1 MAVDTHGRWPLVS
14 AALVGPAWAAALAR
28 RGELQRGDA
37 WVAMLA
43 LPILVAHQ
51 TEEWVRPGGFL
62 PFCNERLL
70 GSDRPTWPLT
80 ERDGFHVNVTLGWST
95 AVAAAALW
103 RRSALPAAV
112 VLWMEAG
119 NTALHAGMAVRE
131 RRYNPGVVTGIA
143 LMGVHAAAS
152 ARALRRSGRL
162 GRRGAVAAFAI
173 GLAIDASLP
182 VTMKRRMR
190 SARSS

>member
-1 MAVDTHGRWPLVS
+1 MPVDTHGRWPLVS
-14 AALVGPAWAAALAR
+14 AALVAPAWAAALAR
-28 RGELQRGDA
+28 RDA
-37 WVAMLA
+37 LWRDDSWVAMLA

-70 GSDRPTWPLT
+70 GSDRQTWPLT
-80 ERDGFHVNVTLGWST
+80 ERDGFHVNVTLGWSS
-95 AVAAAALW
+95 AILAAALW

-119 NTALHAGMAVRE
+119 NAALHTGMVVRE
-131 RRYNPGVVTGIA
+131 RRYNPGVVTGVA
-143 LMGVHAAAS
+143 LMGVHTAAG
-152 ARALRRSGRL
+152 ARALHRSSRL
-162 GRRGAVAAFAI
+162 GRRQAAAAFAI
-173 GLAIDASLP
+173 GIAIDAGLP
-182 VTMKRRMR
+182 VKMKRRMR

>member
-1 MAVDTHGRWPLVS
+1 MAIDTHGRWPWAS
-14 AALVGPAWAAALAR
+14 AALVGPAWAAVLAWREDLR
-28 RGELQRGDA
+28 RDDA

-95 AVAAAALW
+95 AVAAAAIW

-131 RRYNPGVVTGIA
+131 RRYNPGVVTGVA

-152 ARALRRSGRL
+152 ACALRRSGRL
-162 GRRGAVAAFAI
+162 GRRGAAAAFAI
-173 GLAIDASLP
+173 GLAIDAGLP

-190 SARSS
+190 LARSS

>member
-14 AALVGPAWAAALAR
+14 AALVGPAWAAVLAGRDALR
-28 RGELQRGDA
+28 RGDA
-37 WVAMLA
+37 WVAMLG

-70 GSDRPTWPLT
+70 GSDEPTWPLT

-95 AVAAAALW
+95 AIAAAALW
-103 RRSALPAAV
+103 RQSVLPAAV

-131 RRYNPGVVTGIA
+131 RRYNPGVVTGVA
-143 LMGVHAAAS
+143 LMGVHAATS

-162 GRRGAVAAFAI
+162 SRTEAAAAFAI
-173 GLAIDASLP
+173 GIAIDAGLP

-190 SARSS
+190 RARR